1 MTTTGAIRKRAI
13 LALLLGA
20 AAITPAISADPI
32 NLRMTAL
39 GNAGQGVQGVIAVW
53 NKAHPEIH
61 VSVEMQADETN
72 WQATAPTTMFT
83 SADGPDLSWW
93 WCSPAFQYKDMIGAG
108 LLAPLDDLYKSG
120 AYPAGT
126 VTYFTE
132 PDGHKYG
139 VNTDVVWTPY
149 IYYNKDIFAKV
160 GITPPK
166 TWDEL
171 YADSAKIRAAGY
183 QTMVTL
189 YDYGMVNHLVDALMM
204 RSWTQNEYNALL
216 ANWSPKASADSLKYK
231 WTDPDG
237 VRIFQTLKD
246 IVAKGFAA
254 DGFAGLTDPEV
265 AKSLFTSGKA
275 AMFQDGSWDSNGD
288 LAKAAKFPLDFF
300 YYPPIQ
306 EKAYG
311 PVGSWVPNCFIA
323 FAKKP
328 NVDAAKQVIAF
339 LASTD
344 GAVAY
349 AKASGLTVGRTDIP
363 SDTLKSMLNPMTAQ
377 MAEDVAKQGAPALFE
392 SSVPPDV
399 LTALKQAA
407 GDVLTGGATPEQAA
421 QRMQDAYDKARKG

>member
-1 MTTTGAIRKRAI
+1 
-13 LALLLGA
+13 
-20 AAITPAISADPI
+20 
-32 NLRMTAL
+32 
-39 GNAGQGVQGVIAVW
+39 
-53 NKAHPEIH
+53 
-61 VSVEMQADETN
+61 
-72 WQATAPTTMFT
+72 
-83 SADGPDLSWW
+83 
-93 WCSPAFQYKDMIGAG
+93 
-108 LLAPLDDLYKSG
+108 
-120 AYPAGT
+120 
-126 VTYFTE
+126 
-132 PDGHKYG
+132 
-139 VNTDVVWTPY
+139 
-149 IYYNKDIFAKV
+149 
-160 GITPPK
+160 
-166 TWDEL
+166 
-171 YADSAKIRAAGY
+171 
-183 QTMVTL
+183 
-189 YDYGMVNHLVDALMM
+189 MM